1 MEEDNC
7 AQTALDVMADLLKE
21 RGYDY
26 SYAQELE
33 GSSLFYIDKAGNY
46 HDCWGAGSSELVNV
60 PIAVTPE
67 QALSVDDLNGIIDEN
82 ATLERGIDELCIENQ
97 RLLEE
102 VMSLEA
108 ALEGMHIIN
117 DRYRADH
124 ARLTEFAEDAYSF
137 AYNCYHGVCEQ
148 ETFLRLRA
156 KRNELRELG
165 IEVPDGS

>member
-7 AQTALDVMADLLKE
+7 AQTALEVMADMLKE

-26 SYAQELE
+26 SYAPELE
-33 GSSLFYIDKAGNY
+33 GTSLIYRDKAGNY

-82 ATLERGIDELCIENQ
+82 ATLERRIDELCIEKQ

-108 ALEGMHIIN
+108 ALGGMHIIN

-137 AYNCYHGVCEQ
+137 AYKCYQGYHGVCEQ

-156 KRNELRELG
+156 KRNELRKLG
-165 IEVPDGS
+165 IEV